1 MCCPLLIDRI
11 DRFLDMECTI
21 NVKTEMRM
29 FQFKTFATT
38 PVPASLTIGT
48 GHVEDLF
55 YIPDISRDDRDMQM
69 FLKESGA
76 TRSGD
81 LMVFRVNEFD
91 FDPLL
96 LFEDLVAIP
105 SVVINYKIFMAGT
118 HIINFRFHSSNLD
131 QVTNFMSRAFSAF
144 KNFEITFFG
153 KTKGVRNIFAELNR
167 ILPLYYLSLTVHVP
181 DTDIELVSRASI
193 KWIRE
198 QKYKSKDG
206 DYSAV
211 YYFDGPVKKDPGLL
225 TVIDEEHGIYCRK
238 SQSRIISQYMADFI
252 SQSYPSFLEIQSL
265 SENQIT
271 IETIV
276 SSGVVSQH
284 LLTLKNLV
292 AKFQNWDLEIN
303 SVIPYKKV

>member
-1 MCCPLLIDRI
+1 MDGERKVIEGQNSVKFGKYIPDSLCFPERRDFKI
-11 DRFLDMECTI
+11 FECTI

-38 PVPASLTIGT
+38 PVPASLTIGS

-131 QVTNFMSRAFSAF
+131 QVTNFMSRAFSTF
-144 KNFEITFFG
+144 KNF
-153 KTKGVRNIFAELNR
+153 
-167 ILPLYYLSLTVHVP
+167 
-181 DTDIELVSRASI
+181 
-193 KWIRE
+193 
-198 QKYKSKDG
+198 
-206 DYSAV
+206 
-211 YYFDGPVKKDPGLL
+211 
-225 TVIDEEHGIYCRK
+225 VIDNHGWN
-238 SQSRIISQYMADFI
+238 
-252 SQSYPSFLEIQSL
+252 SYQVLEKQ
-265 SENQIT
+265 
-271 IETIV
+271 
-276 SSGVVSQH
+276 
-284 LLTLKNLV
+284 
-292 AKFQNWDLEIN
+292 
-303 SVIPYKKV
+303 